1 MSEEVDGVGDAVVG
15 AEAGAGDAGAAEAV
29 GAEMEGEEVGDV
41 TADGTEDVSVEHP
54 ATASDS
60 ESESAIVAAV
70 MMRFMR
76 SMSGTCAE
84 SSPRDVRGARPTDV
98 QIIVKGG

>member
-1 MSEEVDGVGDAVVG
+1 MVG
-15 AEAGAGDAGAAEAV
+15 AEAGGGDEVGAGEAGAVGAV
-29 GAEMEGEEVGDV
+29 GAEREGEEVGDV

-54 ATASDS
+54 ATASD
-60 ESESAIVAAV
+60 SESAIVAAV

-98 QIIVKGG
+98 QIIVKGE